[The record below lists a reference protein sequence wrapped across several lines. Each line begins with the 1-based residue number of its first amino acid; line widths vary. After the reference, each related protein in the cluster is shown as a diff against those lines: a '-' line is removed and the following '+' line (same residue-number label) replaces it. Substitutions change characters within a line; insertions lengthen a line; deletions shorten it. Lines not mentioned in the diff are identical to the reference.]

1 LAEPQDIRLKKVYPP
16 LLASSISGGP
26 ERLNHARD
34 RMEAT
39 YDVHDYIVEKREALG
54 KWAKYLEELCHGQ
67 GSI

>member
-1 LAEPQDIRLKKVYPP
+1 
-16 LLASSISGGP
+16 
-26 ERLNHARD
+26 
-34 RMEAT
+34 MEAT